1 MYVYILC
8 IYIYTQILLYNS
20 VSNNIQIPLW
30 VLQVYGPSMLPT
42 FNISGDFVLAE
53 KISPWFGKVGRN
65 DIVLIRSPEDPKK
78 IVTKR
83 VVGMEGDNVTYS
95 INPESEDTVKT
106 IVV

>member
-1 MYVYILC
+1 MYTLYL
-8 IYIYTQILLYNS
+8 YLLHKFFITVLY
-20 VSNNIQIPLW
+20 VSNVIQIPLW
-30 VLQVYGPSMLPT
+30 VLQVFGPSMLPT

-53 KISPWFGKVGRN
+53 KISTRFGKVGRN

-83 VVGMEGDNVTYS
+83 IVGIEGDNVTYS
-95 INPESEDTVKT
+95 INPESDDSFKT